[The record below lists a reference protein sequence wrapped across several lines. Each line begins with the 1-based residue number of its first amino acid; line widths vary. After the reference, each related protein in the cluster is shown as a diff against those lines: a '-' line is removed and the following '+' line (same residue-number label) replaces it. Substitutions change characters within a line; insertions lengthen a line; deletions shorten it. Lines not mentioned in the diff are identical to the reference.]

1 MRTPVGH
8 WQKKYRHR
16 GPWHGTSR
24 YTLGHNADTFMTTE
38 GFSFVPLAFFPLDC
52 RVPFHMIKSLRPLLL
67 ASVVLPLAFQAYA
80 APINTTLTPKVQQA
94 LKAAKVPDN
103 ALSLVMLPLDGPG
116 TPTIFNADVSV
127 NPASTMKLVTTYAA
141 LEMLGPTHQWKTE
154 FYTDGTLSGG
164 ILNGNLYLKGGGDPK
179 LNMEKLW
186 LLMRDLRANGVQQ
199 ITGDLVLDRN
209 YFVQPQL
216 PEFDDDG
223 KDENRPFLVKPDAL
237 MVNLK
242 ALRFVARNDSG
253 RVLVSVEPPIAK
265 IRIDNQVKALSG
277 KQCTGD
283 VRYNPVTQAD
293 GSVIVTVGGQL
304 GDGCSSQTYLSLL
317 DHATYT
323 AGAVRAIW
331 SELGGSI
338 QGKDRL
344 AVVPKDAKVLARA
357 FSPDLAE
364 IIRDINKY
372 SNNTMA
378 QQLFLSLGAKYRNE
392 ADGDD
397 AKAAQRVVRQ
407 WLARKGITSPH
418 LVMEN
423 GSGLSRAERVSAR
436 EMAGLLQ
443 AAWKS
448 PYAAE
453 FISSMPI
460 AGMDG
465 TMRKRLKRTA
475 MSGEA
480 HIKTGTLNTVRAIA
494 GYSRDDNGN
503 TWAVVAILNDPQP
516 FGASSVLDQVLLDL
530 YRQPKLAGSAATR

>member
-1 MRTPVGH
+1 
-8 WQKKYRHR
+8 
-16 GPWHGTSR
+16 
-24 YTLGHNADTFMTTE
+24 
-38 GFSFVPLAFFPLDC
+38 
-52 RVPFHMIKSLRPLLL
+52 MIKSLRPLLL
-67 ASVVLPLAFQAYA
+67 ASFFLPLAFGANA
-80 APINTTLTPKVQQA
+80 APVNATLTPKVQQA
-94 LKAAKVPDN
+94 LKTNKLQDD
-103 ALSLVMLPLDGPG
+103 ALSLVLLPLTGPG
-116 TPTIFNADVSV
+116 VPTVFNADVSM

-154 FYTDGTLSGG
+154 FYTDGTLNNG
-164 ILNGNLYLKGGGDPK
+164 ILQGNLYLKGGGDPK

-209 YFVQPQL
+209 FFEQPQL
-216 PEFDDDG
+216 PAFNDDG
-223 KDENRPFLVKPDAL
+223 NDENKPFLVKPDAL

-242 ALRFVARNDSG
+242 ALRFVARNDG
-253 RVLVSVEPPIAK
+253 GKVLVSVEPPIAS
-265 IRIDNQVKALSG
+265 IRIDNQVKAINA

-293 GSVIVTVGGQL
+293 GSVVVTVSGQL
-304 GDGCSSQTYLSLL
+304 ADGCNSQTYLSLL

-331 SELGGSI
+331 KELGGSI
-338 QGKDRL
+338 QGQDRQ
-344 AVVPKDAKVLARA
+344 ASVPKGAKLLARA
-357 FSPDLAE
+357 YSPDLAE

-378 QQLFLSLGAKYRNE
+378 QQLFLSLGAQFRTD

-397 AKAAQRVVRQ
+397 AKAAQRVIRQ
-407 WLARKGITSPH
+407 WLAKKGITAPH

-436 EMAGLLQ
+436 EMAQMLQ

-453 FISSMPI
+453 FISSLPI
-460 AGMDG
+460 AGKDG
-465 TMRKRLKRTA
+465 TMRKRLKTTA
-475 MSGEA
+475 VNGQA
-480 HIKTGTLNTVRAIA
+480 HIKTGTLNTVRAIS
-494 GYSRDDNGN
+494 GFSRDSNGD
-503 TWAVVAILNDPQP
+503 TWAVVAILNDPRP
-516 FGASSVLDQVLLDL
+516 WGASSILDQVLLDL
-530 YRQPKLAGSAATR
+530 YRQPAVANRSVSIAP

>member
-1 MRTPVGH
+1 
-8 WQKKYRHR
+8 
-16 GPWHGTSR
+16 
-24 YTLGHNADTFMTTE
+24 
-38 GFSFVPLAFFPLDC
+38 
-52 RVPFHMIKSLRPLLL
+52 MIKSLRPLFL
-67 ASVVLPLAFQAYA
+67 ASLFLPLAFGANA
-80 APINTTLTPKVQQA
+80 APVNATLTPKVQQA
-94 LKAAKVPDN
+94 LKTNKLQDD
-103 ALSLVMLPLDGPG
+103 ALSLVLLPLTGPG
-116 TPTIFNADVSV
+116 VPTVFNADVSM

-154 FYTDGTLSGG
+154 FYTDGTLNNG
-164 ILNGNLYLKGGGDPK
+164 ILQGNLYLKGGGDPK

-209 YFVQPQL
+209 FFEQPQL
-216 PEFDDDG
+216 PVFNDDG
-223 KDENRPFLVKPDAL
+223 NDENKPFLVKPDAL

-253 RVLVSVEPPIAK
+253 KVLVSVEPPIAS
-265 IRIDNQVKALSG
+265 IRIDNQVKAINA

-293 GSVIVTVGGQL
+293 GSVIVTVSGQL
-304 GDGCSSQTYLSLL
+304 ADGCNSQTYLSLL

-331 SELGGSI
+331 KELGGSI
-338 QGKDRL
+338 QGQDRQ
-344 AVVPKDAKVLARA
+344 ASVPKGAKLLARA
-357 FSPDLAE
+357 YSPDLAE

-378 QQLFLSLGAKYRNE
+378 QQLFLSLGAQFRTD

-397 AKAAQRVVRQ
+397 AKAAQRVIRQ
-407 WLARKGITSPH
+407 WLAKKGITAPH

-436 EMAGLLQ
+436 EMAQMLQ

-453 FISSMPI
+453 FISSLPI
-460 AGMDG
+460 AGKDG
-465 TMRKRLKRTA
+465 TMRKRLKTTA
-475 MSGEA
+475 MNGQA
-480 HIKTGTLNTVRAIA
+480 HIKTGTLNTVRAIS
-494 GYSRDDNGN
+494 GFSRDSNGD
-503 TWAVVAILNDPQP
+503 TWAVVAILNDPRP
-516 FGASSVLDQVLLDL
+516 WGASSILDQVLLDL
-530 YRQPKLAGSAATR
+530 YRQPALANRAVSIAP

>member
-1 MRTPVGH
+1 
-8 WQKKYRHR
+8 
-16 GPWHGTSR
+16 
-24 YTLGHNADTFMTTE
+24 
-38 GFSFVPLAFFPLDC
+38 
-52 RVPFHMIKSLRPLLL
+52 MIKSLRPLFL
-67 ASVVLPLAFQAYA
+67 ASLFLPLAFGANA
-80 APINTTLTPKVQQA
+80 APVNATLTPKVQQA
-94 LKAAKVPDN
+94 LKTNKLQDD
-103 ALSLVMLPLDGPG
+103 ALSLVLLPLTGPG
-116 TPTIFNADVSV
+116 VPTVFNADVSM

-154 FYTDGTLSGG
+154 FYTDGTLNNG
-164 ILNGNLYLKGGGDPK
+164 ILQGNLYLKGGGDPK

-209 YFVQPQL
+209 FFEQPQL
-216 PEFDDDG
+216 PVFNDDG
-223 KDENRPFLVKPDAL
+223 NDENKPFLVKPDAL

-253 RVLVSVEPPIAK
+253 KVLVSVEPPIAS
-265 IRIDNQVKALSG
+265 IRIDNQIKAINA

-293 GSVIVTVGGQL
+293 GSVIVTVSGQL
-304 GDGCSSQTYLSLL
+304 ADGCNSQTYLSLL

-331 SELGGSI
+331 KELGGSI
-338 QGKDRL
+338 QGQDRQ
-344 AVVPKDAKVLARA
+344 ASVPKGAKLLARA
-357 FSPDLAE
+357 YSPDLAE

-378 QQLFLSLGAKYRNE
+378 QQLFLSLGAQFRTD

-397 AKAAQRVVRQ
+397 AKAAQRVIRQ
-407 WLARKGITSPH
+407 WLAKKGITAPH

-436 EMAGLLQ
+436 EMAQMLQ

-453 FISSMPI
+453 FISSLPI
-460 AGMDG
+460 AGKDG
-465 TMRKRLKRTA
+465 TMRKRLKTTA
-475 MSGEA
+475 MNGQA
-480 HIKTGTLNTVRAIA
+480 HIKTGTLNTVRAIS
-494 GYSRDDNGN
+494 GFSRDSNGD
-503 TWAVVAILNDPQP
+503 TWAVVAILNDPRP
-516 FGASSVLDQVLLDL
+516 WGASSILDQVLLDL
-530 YRQPKLAGSAATR
+530 YRQPAVANRAVSIAP

>member
-1 MRTPVGH
+1 
-8 WQKKYRHR
+8 
-16 GPWHGTSR
+16 
-24 YTLGHNADTFMTTE
+24 
-38 GFSFVPLAFFPLDC
+38 
-52 RVPFHMIKSLRPLLL
+52 MIKSLRPLLL
-67 ASVVLPLAFQAYA
+67 ASLFLPLAFGANA
-80 APINTTLTPKVQQA
+80 APVNTTLSPKVQQA
-94 LKAAKVPDN
+94 LKTNKLQND
-103 ALSLVMLPLDGPG
+103 ALSLVMIPLDGPG
-116 TPTIFNADVSV
+116 TPTVFNADVSM

-154 FYTDGTLSGG
+154 FYTDGTLSNG
-164 ILNGNLYLKGGGDPK
+164 ILQGNLYLKGGGDPK

-199 ITGDLVLDRN
+199 ITGDLVLDRS
-209 YFVQPQL
+209 FFEQPQL
-216 PEFDDDG
+216 PVFDDDG
-223 KDENRPFLVKPDAL
+223 NDKNKPFLVKPDSL

-242 ALRFVARNDSG
+242 ALRFVARNDAG
-253 RVLVSVEPPIAK
+253 KVLISVEPPIAS
-265 IRIDNQVKALSG
+265 IRIDNQVKAVNT

-293 GSVIVTVGGQL
+293 GSVLVTVSGQL
-304 GDGCSSQTYLSLL
+304 ADGCNSQTYLSLL

-331 SELGGSI
+331 KELGGSI
-338 QGKDRL
+338 QGQDRQ
-344 AVVPKDAKVLARA
+344 APVPKNAKLLARA
-357 FSPDLAE
+357 YSPDLAE

-378 QQLFLSLGAKYRNE
+378 QQLFLSLGAQFRSD

-397 AKAAQRVVRQ
+397 AKAAQRVIRQ
-407 WLARKGITSPH
+407 WLAKKGITAPH

-436 EMAGLLQ
+436 EMAQMLQ

-460 AGMDG
+460 AGKDG
-465 TMRKRLKRTA
+465 TMRKRLKTTA
-475 MSGEA
+475 MNGQA
-480 HIKTGTLNTVRAIA
+480 HIKTGTLNTVRAIS
-494 GYSRDDNGN
+494 GFSRDSNGH
-503 TWAVVAILNDPQP
+503 TWAVVAILNDPRP
-516 FGASSVLDQVLLDL
+516 WGASSILDQVLLDL
-530 YRQPKLAGSAATR
+530 YRQPALANSSVSIAQ